1 MSALIGITRRYQLS
15 DRDGATFGAATGD
28 DVLAQLCADRRA
40 MREGGDVQGLA
51 YVVASAADARSLGAH
66 ETVGGE
72 WYLPAIDACLVVREG
87 AADDA
92 TG

>member
-51 YVVASAADARSLGAH
+51 YVVASAADERAPGTIRLRFLGD
-66 ETVGGE
+66 TVS
-72 WYLPAIDACLVVREG
+72 VVR
-87 AADDA
+87 ADPWRRA
-92 TG
+92 